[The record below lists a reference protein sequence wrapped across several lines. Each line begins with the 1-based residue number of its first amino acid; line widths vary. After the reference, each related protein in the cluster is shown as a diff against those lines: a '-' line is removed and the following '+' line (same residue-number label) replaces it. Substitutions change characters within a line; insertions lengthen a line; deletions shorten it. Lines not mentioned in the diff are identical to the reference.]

1 MAETVGAVA
10 SVAGLVSLSLQLVE
24 STQKLKR
31 LYDAS
36 RDAPSTVAD
45 LCFELE
51 TSSLSLC
58 LLDSHRNADIHGDEL
73 LGRCVTTCTRMVAK
87 IEEAV
92 GKVERLLQRSR
103 VTGRMYMAFKEPE
116 IERLLVE
123 MEHAKS
129 SLSFAYMSYCQW
141 VPTQQCLLNFLDSMQ
156 LLEYRSSNETCRCEY
171 RADCY
176 ALGSKHTTASS

>member
-10 SVAGLVSLSLQLVE
+10 SVAGLVSLSMQLVE

-31 LYDAS
+31 LYTAS

-51 TSSLSLC
+51 TMSLSLR
-58 LLDSHRNADIHGDEL
+58 LLDSHRTTDVHGDEL
-73 LGRCVTTCTRMVAK
+73 LGPCVTTCASMVAK
-87 IEEAV
+87 IQDAV
-92 GKVERLLQRSR
+92 SKVEHLLQRSR
-103 VTGRMYMAFKEPE
+103 VTGRVYMAFKEPE

-129 SLSFAYMSYCQW
+129 SLSFAYMRYCQ
-141 VPTQQCLLNFLDSMQ
+141 
-156 LLEYRSSNETCRCEY
+156 
-171 RADCY
+171 
-176 ALGSKHTTASS
+176 